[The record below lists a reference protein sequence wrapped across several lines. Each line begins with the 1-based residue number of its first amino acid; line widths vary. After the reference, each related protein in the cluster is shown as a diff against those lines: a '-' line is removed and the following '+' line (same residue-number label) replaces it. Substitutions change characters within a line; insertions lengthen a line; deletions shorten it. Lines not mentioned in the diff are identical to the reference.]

1 MVFSL
6 HWQIA
11 CHWQCCDYMTV
22 FCLSVIIKRCESRRS
37 LCHRCFVRCDH
48 RGLRKRHSLTTYR
61 LNEPFPRA
69 GVVRKVSI
77 AEVAKE
83 EHALPCTKEGAGSL
97 RIRTAR
103 REPLRVVMREV
114 LVRRLQRVE
123 SRSSRR
129 RQEPVSGLC
138 G

>member
-1 MVFSL
+1 
-6 HWQIA
+6 
-11 CHWQCCDYMTV
+11 MTV
-22 FCLSVIIKRCESRRS
+22 FRLRDINLTRERCESRRS
-37 LCHRCFVRCDH
+37 LPVTVCHRCFVRCDH
-48 RGLRKRHSLTTYR
+48 RGLRNLKRHSLTTYR

-83 EHALPCTKEGAGSL
+83 EHTLPCTKEGAGSL

-123 SRSSRR
+123 SRSNRR